1 MEEELSQRDRA
12 GGKAARPCIESVSL
26 SNFQSHVETQ
36 LRFAGNG
43 RLTVIVGPTD
53 SGKTSIVRALKW
65 VMYNQPAG
73 TGFMRAGAAMSRVS
87 IELASGHR
95 VTRVRSASLNQYRLR
110 LPRGG
115 RKGDEQVF
123 EGFGSSVPA
132 EIQRALRVYSVSIGD
147 LLLLVNLA
155 EQLDGPFL
163 GKSAPSTL
171 RAKVLGRLAGSEVL
185 DVASNRLG
193 TDILRAAREHERL
206 EHELESVQSE
216 IDRHSWVIP
225 MLDRTRSA
233 DQLVFDS
240 SAKVQTIQR
249 CRELR
254 EELARLPDPSAAARR
269 ADAIRSALSRASAL
283 DKLCSERIA
292 RLQQVSGLLQ
302 RAGLAAQHVASAAAT
317 LKRLRSETQRV
328 REAYASLVGELERCP
343 TCGQSLAE
351 GLLRDR

>member
-1 MEEELSQRDRA
+1 
-12 GGKAARPCIESVSL
+12 
-26 SNFQSHVETQ
+26 
-36 LRFAGNG
+36 
-43 RLTVIVGPTD
+43 
-53 SGKTSIVRALKW
+53 
-65 VMYNQPAG
+65 
-73 TGFMRAGAAMSRVS
+73 MRRCQGCPLNSRQ
-87 IELASGHR
+87 HR

-193 TDILRAAREHERL
+193 TDILRAARAQRL

-216 IDRHSWVIP
+216 IDKYLGVIYADRNGLLTNWCSAVRRHDNQGAGNSRGIRGCLTRRQLP
-225 MLDRTRSA
+225 GGPTRS
-233 DQLVFDS
+233 DQRFRVLRPWTSYAPNGLRGCSRCQAS
-240 SAKVQTIQR
+240 S
-249 CRELR
+249 REPVS
-254 EELARLPDPSAAARR
+254 LPN
-269 ADAIRSALSRASAL
+269 
-283 DKLCSERIA
+283 
-292 RLQQVSGLLQ
+292 
-302 RAGLAAQHVASAAAT
+302 T
-317 LKRLRSETQRV
+317 LPR
-328 REAYASLVGELERCP
+328 
-343 TCGQSLAE
+343 
-351 GLLRDR
+351 LLRL